1 MLVSGAVIAAVSAD
15 ARAGA
20 AGQKQM
26 LAGEIPP
33 AFLRVVPVDR

>member
-20 AGQKQM
+20 AGQKKCWREKSRQHFYV
-26 LAGEIPP
+26 LYRSTA
-33 AFLRVVPVDR
+33 